1 MTTQPTE
8 FEAGILQLAPSAKA
22 AGSSAGELFGALMK
36 EARSMVEQAG
46 GDSLQLTKLLLVRL
60 NANGLAT
67 SQEVEL
73 LVKVADRLFAK
84 ARGEGDPAEVAAEM
98 RSLYQE
104 MLLNEKSSQTVL
116 LIMSILA
123 DASITSAL
131 LSSAASK
138 NDGHPGQEAVVF
150 AQRDPNA
157 VDKGIIGGL
166 AGGALIGGAIGGA
179 GGAIIGGVIGGI
191 VGGASKLV

>member
-1 MTTQPTE
+1 
-8 FEAGILQLAPSAKA
+8 
-22 AGSSAGELFGALMK
+22 
-36 EARSMVEQAG
+36 
-46 GDSLQLTKLLLVRL
+46 
-60 NANGLAT
+60 
-67 SQEVEL
+67 
-73 LVKVADRLFAK
+73 
-84 ARGEGDPAEVAAEM
+84 
-98 RSLYQE
+98 